1 MALLSNNAFLQVF
14 QFMSFLQ
21 LFLDKILFVQMILHE
36 IIRITKKLFNLHLY
50 AYEFF
55 LDALPYTLNIR
66 QKCSLVKQY
75 KRSKLLRP

>member
-1 MALLSNNAFLQVF
+1 
-14 QFMSFLQ
+14 
-21 LFLDKILFVQMILHE
+21 MILHE
-36 IIRITKKLFNLHLY
+36 VIRITKKLFNLHLY

-55 LDALPYTLNIR
+55 LDALLYTLNIR